1 MCYNGKTFST
11 IQRCMCV
18 FVLGYRVA
26 VWCVHACH
34 VRVLPV
40 WIRWRFLRSAAP
52 AVQALAAIWEKN
64 IRLAPPSLRLF
75 TPVHRAPV
83 WSVWKRIKIKRNPI
97 SDGPLGTIASG
108 SSFLHPSS
116 DQNEVVN
123 CQKRPCPV
131 QCSNPV
137 PSDTCCPVCDSC
149 LYEGVVHTHGHT
161 FTTSSNPC
169 QHCTCARGTVTCVP
183 LVCPQTPCLQP
194 VTKPGQCCPECT
206 GACELCNLLY

>member
-1 MCYNGKTFST
+1 MHVCFRFWGTEW
-11 IQRCMCV
+11 QCGV
-18 FVLGYRVA
+18 FTQVVSECRLCKSGDPSRG
-26 VWCVHACH
+26 
-34 VRVLPV
+34 VLPP
-40 WIRWRFLRSAAP
+40 L
-52 AVQALAAIWEKN
+52 
-64 IRLAPPSLRLF
+64 
-75 TPVHRAPV
+75 HRYLPL
-83 WSVWKRIKIKRNPI
+83 SGKRISLWLHLRFTSLPLLIVLLFGQSEREYNFSKNPI

-108 SSFLHPSS
+108 SSFLHPPS

-137 PSDTCCPVCDSC
+137 PSDACCPVCDSC

-161 FTTSSNPC
+161 FTASSNPC

-183 LVCPQTPCLQP
+183 LVCPQTPCLRP